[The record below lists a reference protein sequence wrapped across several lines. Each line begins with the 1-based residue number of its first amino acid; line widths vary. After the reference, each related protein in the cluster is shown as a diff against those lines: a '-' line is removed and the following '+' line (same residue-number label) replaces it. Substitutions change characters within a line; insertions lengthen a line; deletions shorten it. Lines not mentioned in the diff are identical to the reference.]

1 MNTIIINGTKIQTS
15 GKSISVNDNSIYVDG
30 NLIVDNLKGT
40 VDIKF
45 EGDLASLK
53 CQGSATIYGNIK
65 GNVDI
70 GGSLNCKDIIGNV
83 DAGGSIKC
91 GNVSGD
97 IDAGGSVSIKK

>member
-15 GKSISVNDNSIYVDG
+15 GKSISVDG

-53 CQGSATIYGNIK
+53 CQGSAIIYGNIK
-65 GNVDI
+65 GNVDV
-70 GGSLNCKDIIGNV
+70 GSSLNCKDIIGNV

-91 GNVSGD
+91 GSVSGD
-97 IDAGGSVSIKK
+97 IDAGGSVSIKR

>member
-15 GKSISVNDNSIYVDG
+15 SKSISVNGNSIYVDG
-30 NLIVDNLKGT
+30 NLILDNLKGT
-40 VDIKF
+40 IDIKF
-45 EGDLASLK
+45 EGDLANLH

-70 GGSLNCKDIIGNV
+70 GSSLNCKDIIGNV

-91 GNVSGD
+91 GSVSGD
-97 IDAGGSVSIKK
+97 IDAGGSVSIRK